1 MAVVTDQAS
10 EPFRLSMLIYDRRY
24 RSLTIQVAALIGF
37 LLILSWLVS
46 NTVANLNALGKDF
59 NFSFLWDRP
68 SGYDI
73 NQMPIPYT
81 NQSTHFRAALVGL
94 SNTLIVAVLGCILA
108 TIIGVIVGVLRL
120 SKNWLTARLM
130 TIYVEGL
137 RNVPVVLWIIALFA
151 ILTNATPA
159 PNAFRG
165 ENPTAS
171 MLLDGSLAFTNR
183 GTYVALPFAGWQLWL
198 ALAVFAAS
206 LVAAWLLHRR
216 SVRRLE
222 AEGAEPISGWT
233 LTAVALLPVI
243 LLFLLGAGPVFAIAT
258 VLRLAVLAAVLWLG
272 VRAFGWLVAAAN
284 VPQALRGMVVTV
296 GAAAVGVA
304 WFVLLGPLL
313 WRSIFAAFDIDA
325 GFTSFVPIDYPELK
339 GFNFQGG
346 FKIENSFVALWIAL
360 SIYTG
365 AFIAEN
371 VRAGIMA
378 ISKGQTEAAY
388 SLGLRPGRTMSLVI
402 LPQALRVIIPP
413 LISQWLNLTKNTS
426 LGLAVSYMD
435 LRSTLGGITLNQT
448 GRELE
453 CMLLMML
460 IYLVISLIISA
471 IANAYNRSV
480 QLKSR

>member
-1 MAVVTDQAS
+1 M
-10 EPFRLSMLIYDRRY
+10 
-24 RSLTIQVAALIGF
+24 TIQVAALIGF

-46 NTVANLNALGKDF
+46 NTVANLQALGKDF
-59 NFSFLWDRP
+59 NFGFLWNR

-73 NQMPIPYT
+73 NQRPIAYDS
-81 NQSTHFRAALVGL
+81 NSTHFRAALVGL
-94 SNTLIVAVLGCILA
+94 SNTLIVAFVGCILA
-108 TIIGVIVGVLRL
+108 TIIGVVVGVLRL
-120 SKNWLTARLM
+120 SRNWLTARLM
-130 TIYVEGL
+130 TVYVEGL
-137 RNVPVVLWIIALFA
+137 RNVPVVLWILALFA
-151 ILTNATPA
+151 ILTNATPP

-165 ENPTAS
+165 ENATAS
-171 MLLDGSLAFTNR
+171 MLLDDSLAFTNR
-183 GTYVALPFAGWQLWL
+183 GTYIPRLVWESGSAFVIIALLLSIAGIWSFNRYARKRQEATGDILPVLWIDLAIFFLPALIVFFALGQ
-198 ALAVFAAS
+198 
-206 LVAAWLLHRR
+206 
-216 SVRRLE
+216 
-222 AEGAEPISGWT
+222 PIS
-233 LTAVALLPVI
+233 L
-243 LLFLLGAGPVFAIAT
+243 
-258 VLRLAVLAAVLWLG
+258 
-272 VRAFGWLVAAAN
+272 
-284 VPQALRGMVVTV
+284 
-296 GAAAVGVA
+296 
-304 WFVLLGPLL
+304 
-313 WRSIFAAFDIDA
+313 
-325 GFTSFVPIDYPELK
+325 DYPSLQ

-360 SIYTG
+360 SLYTG

-388 SLGLRPGRTMSLVI
+388 ALGVRPGRTMNLVV

-453 CMLLMML
+453 CMLLMMM

-471 IANAYNRSV
+471 VANAYNRSV